1 MSVETAPDPSSEQ
14 MDLRTHIW
22 LVCRSL
28 QAGGSAEPL
37 SGQRRRCIVVPL
49 RPLTLPST
57 LEAIMPDPRSI
68 EASLDPHEI
77 ALGSP
82 LLGVQARAAASVSES
97 YIPPG
102 DEAVELPVDDLALRL
117 LRLIDDGGQNHLLN
131 RHNATWVGSW
141 ENHPGGESVAFL
153 HAIAEA
159 WDWLASRLLI
169 ARRPGD
175 TGEFTFITR
184 RGESVLAAKEGP
196 ALLRAEERIDV
207 DLHPSI
213 ATRVRRQFLLG
224 EYELAA
230 AAAMREV
237 EIRVRKLSKVGEGDI
252 GVSLMQS
259 AFKDG
264 GPLADPRLEP
274 GEREATMALFW
285 GALGVFKNPW
295 SHPQVE
301 YDDPTLAAEVVLL
314 ADLLLRMLDRTGKRL
329 KTTKSFA
336 EHDARSVRRRAAA
349 KKATP
354 TRAARK

>member
-1 MSVETAPDPSSEQ
+1 V
-14 MDLRTHIW
+14 R
-22 LVCRSL
+22 
-28 QAGGSAEPL
+28 
-37 SGQRRRCIVVPL
+37 
-49 RPLTLPST
+49 
-57 LEAIMPDPRSI
+57 DPRSI
-68 EASLDPHEI
+68 EVSLDPYEI
-77 ALGSP
+77 VHGSP
-82 LLGVQARAAASVSES
+82 LLEVQARAAVSVSEN

-117 LRLIDDGGQNHLLN
+117 LRLVDDGGQIHLLN
-131 RHNATWVGSW
+131 RNNATWVGSW
-141 ENHPGGESVAFL
+141 ENHPGGEGAAFL

-159 WDWLASRLLI
+159 WDWLASRLLV
-169 ARRPGD
+169 ARGPGD
-175 TGEFTFITR
+175 AGEFAFITR
-184 RGESVLAAKEGP
+184 RGESFLAAKDGP

-230 AAAMREV
+230 LAAMREV
-237 EIRVRKLSKVGEGDI
+237 EIRVRKLSKAGEGDI
-252 GVSLMQS
+252 GVPLMQS
-259 AFKDG
+259 AFKEG

-314 ADLLLRMLDRTGKRL
+314 ADLLLRMLDRTEKLL
-329 KTTKSFA
+329 KTTKAFA
-336 EHDARSVRRRAAA
+336 EHGARSRRRSAAA
-349 KKATP
+349 KKATA
-354 TRAARK
+354 TRAARKKSDSGKDRDSLQETPRNQEGAANKSRIS